1 MIWLFA
7 LLVSCSGLLAQTS
20 LRAEADSLFYT
31 GDYERVELL
40 VLRASRNAEIPDS
53 QRVALELLGGYSLI
67 MLQREA
73 EARSHFQRA
82 LELDSTLVL
91 DPVQVSPKFRIVF
104 DDVKSEWQ
112 ASRIQSIPTARVKE
126 VTVWKGASIGSH
138 LLNFAVPGT
147 GFLNEKKYARGI
159 IHFAAQAALTV
170 LWLDEVSQNNSAR
183 KDYLAA
189 DSSSQAETLY
199 NTYDDHHRRMWTFG
213 LAAAGIY
220 LASQVDLTLFRTPK
234 TSFEVLPAESAL
246 RLKVNF

>member
-1 MIWLFA
+1 MIWIFA
-7 LLVSCSGLLAQTS
+7 LLVSCSGLFAQTS
-20 LRAEADSLFYT
+20 WRAETDSLFYA
-31 GDYERVELL
+31 GDYEGVELI
-40 VLRASRNAEIPDS
+40 VLRASRNPEIPDS

-67 MLQREA
+67 MLEREA

-91 DPVQVSPKFRIVF
+91 NPVQVSPKFRVVF

-126 VTVWKGASIGSH
+126 VTAWKGAGIESH
-138 LLNFAVPGT
+138 LFNLAVPGF
-147 GFLNEKKYARGI
+147 GFLNEKKYTRGI

-170 LWLDEVSQNNSAR
+170 LWLSEVSQNNSAR

-189 DSSSQAETLY
+189 DSSSQAESLY
-199 NTYDDHHRRMWTFG
+199 KTYDDHHRRMWTFG

-220 LASQVDLTLFRTPK
+220 LASQVDLTLFRTSQ

-246 RLKVNF
+246 RLKINF